1 MATEDA
7 PLAGKVVLITGGS
20 RGAGLATARKLGT
33 AGAAVSL
40 VARDWATLNA
50 AVDGLVADG
59 ITAMGRV
66 GDVTDPTD
74 MDAAVVATEQEYGGL
89 DVLVNNAGIGRY
101 GPVAEMPPDEWQQVI
116 EVNLLGVFNATRV
129 ALPALRRRGGGQIIA
144 ISSGAARQGYPN
156 MSAYCSSKAALEGF
170 MRALAAEV
178 EHEPI
183 KCATIV
189 PGRHPDRLRHS
200 DPGGSRRAH
209 EIRREVP
216 GAGGRRG
223 RHLLPADA
231 AGAGLDPGDD
241 ALAEVGVGDV
251 YASWTSLSTT

>member
-1 MATEDA
+1 MRSEG

-20 RGAGLATARKLGT
+20 RGAGLATAHRLGA

-50 AVDGLVADG
+50 AVDGLVEQG
-59 ITAMGRV
+59 VTAMGRV
-66 GDVTDPTD
+66 GDVTDPTS
-74 MDAAVVATEQEYGGL
+74 MDAAIVATEQEYGGL

-101 GPVAEMPPDEWQQVI
+101 GPVAEHAPEEWRQVI

-156 MSAYCSSKAALEGF
+156 MSAYWSSKAALEGF

-178 EHEPI
+178 ADEPI

-189 PGRHPDRLRHS
+189 PGGILTDFGIRTRADREAS
-200 DPGGSRRAH
+200 
-209 EIRREVP
+209 
-216 GAGGRRG
+216 GAKFLEPEDVAEAVYY
-223 RHLLPADA
+223 LLPQPPRA
-231 AGAGLDPGDD
+231 
-241 ALAEVGVGDV
+241 
-251 YASWTSLSTT
+251 WTQEMTLWPR